1 MHVYTIQFGPDP
13 ITAQSIF
20 ITPNYSYYIQLCIH
34 ENDHIYLRKNI
45 YKKCEMG
52 CDVLDAMVVRFT
64 STYVGLLCP

>member
-1 MHVYTIQFGPDP
+1 MLVHGK
-13 ITAQSIF
+13 
-20 ITPNYSYYIQLCIH
+20 LCIH

-64 STYVGLLCP
+64 STYVGLLCPWSYDLKISYTVYNNCN

>member
-1 MHVYTIQFGPDP
+1 MLVH
-13 ITAQSIF
+13 SK
-20 ITPNYSYYIQLCIH
+20 LCIH

-64 STYVGLLCP
+64 STYVGLLCPITVIIYSITYLQII